1 MSQSCEEIY
10 PLYDEN
16 SKCDV
21 QLLAQLVNTV
31 CEPNICG
38 RYLNPTD
45 CNNVPGCSFD
55 VQNGGNCK
63 NDGTVA
69 RTADPDDCS
78 SRCCKN
84 LYMEYFRKCILEDPN
99 FQPKYAKTFVPA
111 AQSSFNQLYQTC
123 QNQIDFDVG
132 DIFDHG
138 SHLNEGEGMRTVENN
153 FINRTEYNYD
163 CNDQI
168 IYCGQDSDARGERLK
183 CSSNIPF
190 DVNDN
195 LKPNNEIRLPTAG
208 HNEYGLALEQL
219 GDCPVGYEPKSD
231 DPNTFEGIEGV
242 TIAEY
247 TAPGGERAAWYR
259 RCARK
264 QGWDCNN
271 LYGPGH

>member
-1 MSQSCEEIY
+1 
-10 PLYDEN
+10 
-16 SKCDV
+16 
-21 QLLAQLVNTV
+21 
-31 CEPNICG
+31 
-38 RYLNPTD
+38 
-45 CNNVPGCSFD
+45 
-55 VQNGGNCK
+55 
-63 NDGTVA
+63 
-69 RTADPDDCS
+69 
-78 SRCCKN
+78 
-84 LYMEYFRKCILEDPN
+84 MEYFRKCILEDPN
-99 FQPKYAKTFVPA
+99 FQPKYAKTFPPA

-168 IYCGQDSDARGERLK
+168 IYCGEDSDARGERLK

-195 LKPNNEIRLPTAG
+195 LKSNNEIRLPTAG
-208 HNEYGLALEQL
+208 PNEYGLALEQI